1 MGRCKRPTFLRTDA
15 GNAEMF
21 AYESKDDLRYDHS
34 RKRWFVWGGHWWIE
48 DKDGLVYR
56 RALSIARMR
65 GQGLPGARD
74 DEEREEERKWA
85 FQSESRAR
93 LDAMVKLAESHHLL
107 TDAGDGW
114 DSDPMLLG
122 VANGVI
128 DLTTGAL
135 RDGRQADRITLHMDL
150 NFDPGA
156 KSPRWEQFLREVFR
170 GDEALIGFVQ
180 QAVGY
185 NLTGLTSEQCLFL
198 CYGTGANGK
207 STFLEVL
214 RHIWGGYGYNLPF
227 SAFELKARS
236 AISNDIAAIA
246 GKRLVTALET
256 NESVQLNEARIKAL
270 TGCDPITARYLYREY
285 AVFPPTA
292 KLWLAFNHLPDA
304 ADDSHGFWRRIRL
317 IPFEQ
322 QFSGEQADKDLLAKL
337 KAEAPG
343 ILNWALKGLRMYQQT
358 GLSAPPAVV
367 AASDAYRQ
375 ESDRLEYFFDEQCE
389 IAASAQI
396 AAGVLWTDY
405 LLWARDHE
413 EGRPLSR
420 KAFSGR
426 LAAKGF
432 RKVRRGHDGTWTWLG
447 ICLRRS
453 DGGQQHPPG
462 VAPRPADGCG
472 RENPIVVS

>member
-1 MGRCKRPTFLRTDA
+1 
-15 GNAEMF
+15 MF
-21 AYESKDDLRYDHS
+21 AHESKDDLRYDHS
-34 RKRWFVWGGHWWIE
+34 RKRWLVWGGHWWLE
-48 DKDGLVYR
+48 DRDGLVHR

-85 FQSESRAR
+85 IGSESRAR
-93 LDAMVKLAESHHLL
+93 LDAMVKLAESAYPLA
-107 TDAGDGW
+107 DAGDGW

-122 VANGVI
+122 VGNGVI
-128 DLTTGAL
+128 DLRTGVL
-135 RDGRQADRITLHMDL
+135 RKGRPADRITLHMDL
-150 NFDPGA
+150 NFDPHA
-156 KSPRWEQFLREVFR
+156 ESPRWEQFLREVFC
-170 GDEALIGFVQ
+170 GDEALIEFVQ

-322 QFSGEQADKDLLAKL
+322 QFTGEQADKDLLAKL

-343 ILNWALKGLRMYQQT
+343 ILNWALKGLRKYKQT
-358 GLSAPPAVV
+358 GLSVPPAVV
-367 AASDAYRQ
+367 AASDTYRK
-375 ESDRLEYFFDEQCE
+375 ESDRLEDFIEERCVVAE
-389 IAASAQI
+389 SAQVE
-396 AAGVLWTDY
+396 AAALWTEY
-405 LLWARDHE
+405 LLWVEDNLERT
-413 EGRPLSR
+413 PLDR
-420 KAFSGR
+420 KGFTRR
-426 LAAKGF
+426 LEAKGF
-432 RKVRRGHDGTWTWLG
+432 KKVRCGHNRDWTWVG
-447 ICLRRS
+447 ICVS
-453 DGGQQHPPG
+453 VYGSGQPLPPSS
-462 VAPRPADGCG
+462 APRPADGCG